1 MDNLLNQRVLTVR
14 KHSKLTQSEFGKRIG
29 ISNTAVSK
37 IEKCENNVSEQNI
50 IAICREFNINE
61 IWLRT
66 GEGDMEIKRTEDEEL
81 AAFCGKLCA
90 GTDPAIANALL
101 YYSRLSD
108 EDKEFVRTLM
118 WNLGNFEK
126 K

>member
-1 MDNLLNQRVLTVR
+1 MKERIKALR
-14 KHSKLTQSEFGKRIG
+14 KQLKMTQEDFAKRLGLARNSIANYEIG
-29 ISNTAVSK
+29 RREPTNA
-37 IEKCENNVSEQNI
+37 I
-50 IAICREFNINE
+50 INSICREFNVNE
-61 IWLRT
+61 EWLLT
-66 GEGDMEIKRTEDEEL
+66 GKGEMFIDFTEGEEL

>member
-1 MDNLLNQRVLTVR
+1 MKERIKALR
-14 KHSKLTQSEFGKRIG
+14 KQLKMTQEDFAKRLGLARNSIANYEIG
-29 ISNTAVSK
+29 RREPTNAIVNS
-37 IEKCENNVSEQNI
+37 
-50 IAICREFNINE
+50 ICREFNVNE
-61 IWLRT
+61 EWLLT
-66 GEGDMEIKRTEDEEL
+66 GKGEMFIDFSEGEEL

>member
-1 MDNLLNQRVLTVR
+1 MKERIKALR
-14 KHSKLTQSEFGKRIG
+14 KQLKMTQEDFAKRLGLARNSIANYEIG
-29 ISNTAVSK
+29 RREPTNA
-37 IEKCENNVSEQNI
+37 I
-50 IAICREFNINE
+50 INSICREFNVNE
-61 IWLRT
+61 EWLLT
-66 GEGDMEIKRTEDEEL
+66 GKGKMFIDFTEGEEL

>member
-1 MDNLLNQRVLTVR
+1 MKERIKTLR
-14 KHSKLTQSEFGKRIG
+14 KQLKMTQEDFAKRLGLARNSIANYEIG
-29 ISNTAVSK
+29 RREPTNAIVNS
-37 IEKCENNVSEQNI
+37 
-50 IAICREFNINE
+50 ICREFNVNE
-61 IWLRT
+61 EWLLT
-66 GEGDMEIKRTEDEEL
+66 GKGEMFIDFTEGEEL

-108 EDKEFVRTLM
+108 EDKEFIRTLM

>member
-1 MDNLLNQRVLTVR
+1 MALKERIKALR
-14 KHSKLTQSEFGKRIG
+14 KQLKMTQEDFAKRLGLARNSIANYEIG
-29 ISNTAVSK
+29 RREPTNAIVNS
-37 IEKCENNVSEQNI
+37 
-50 IAICREFNINE
+50 ICREFNVNE
-61 IWLRT
+61 EWLLT
-66 GEGDMEIKRTEDEEL
+66 GKGEMFIDFSEGEEL

>member
-1 MDNLLNQRVLTVR
+1 MNEEWLLT
-14 KHSKLTQSEFGKRIG
+14 GK
-29 ISNTAVSK
+29 
-37 IEKCENNVSEQNI
+37 
-50 IAICREFNINE
+50 
-61 IWLRT
+61 
-66 GEGDMEIKRTEDEEL
+66 GEMFIDFTEGEEL

>member
-1 MDNLLNQRVLTVR
+1 MKERIKTLR
-14 KHSKLTQSEFGKRIG
+14 KQLKMTQEDFAKRLGLARNSIANYEIG
-29 ISNTAVSK
+29 RREPTNAIVNS
-37 IEKCENNVSEQNI
+37 
-50 IAICREFNINE
+50 ICREFNVNE
-61 IWLRT
+61 EWLLT
-66 GEGDMEIKRTEDEEL
+66 GKGEMFIDFTEGEEL